1 MESREEFLERV
12 EKELELLTQDELY
25 DLLVSLGLKG
35 LKKLENGKG
44 QVIIIEEVGNGQ
56 CNFNRQTQNNR
67 GI

>member
-44 QVIIIEEVGNGQ
+44 QVIIIEEVGNGK
-56 CNFNRQTQNNR
+56 CNFNRQTQDNR
-67 GI
+67 GV

>member
-44 QVIIIEEVGNGQ
+44 QVIIIEEVGNG
-56 CNFNRQTQNNR
+56 
-67 GI
+67 